1 MGKHLT
7 LWSFSLHCL
16 CASQVPFDAVQWMNR
31 LGKPPRACYSGNT
44 YPGLNFKTRPVLK
57 GLKNNGGGGFK
68 LWLSKV
74 GYEETIFELHE
85 FFLSSKKRASQGL
98 TVCPLGFFLAI
109 SREHWKQDFV
119 HTCEE
124 SNPEKLVGVA
134 SLSISSS
141 LSQMVIFLDKVYI
154 LRESHKNSSIFLI
167 KAHYSKPP
175 TRLLKCFV
183 LVTLCCKSKYL
194 RSLIRGILQ
203 SFEWVEILGLSNRV
217 HNNLRYSVCSE
228 RI

>member
-1 MGKHLT
+1 M
-7 LWSFSLHCL
+7 
-16 CASQVPFDAVQWMNR
+16 
-31 LGKPPRACYSGNT
+31 
-44 YPGLNFKTRPVLK
+44 
-57 GLKNNGGGGFK
+57 
-68 LWLSKV
+68 

-85 FFLSSKKRASQGL
+85 FFLSPQNVHLKAL
-98 TVCPLGFFLAI
+98 LYVLWAFFLAI

-119 HTCEE
+119 HPCEE
-124 SNPEKLVGVA
+124 SNAEKLVGVA
-134 SLSISSS
+134 SLLNSSS

-175 TRLLKCFV
+175 TSLLKCFV